1 MIFTQTLND
10 AIYLA
15 IKKEAEKKG
24 LTVQMQIAYEL
35 GEKYADKTEKKPI
48 KK

>member
-10 AIYLA
+10 AIFLA
-15 IKKEAEKKG
+15 IKKEADKKG
-24 LTVQMQIAYEL
+24 ITVQTQIAYEL
-35 GEKYADKTEKKPI
+35 GEKYADKVEKKPI